1 MCVPTRGVVSAD
13 GDLSAGTNMLAAAR
27 CGRANR
33 PRRGSGQNT
42 DRAAVS
48 SVPPRVKSPA
58 GLWLD
63 DAWRSQVESGLRAH
77 GRDVGEFSAHRF
89 DSDQLLV
96 TDQPVEQL
104 GVVQHRVVAAQL
116 WVLAADRVEA
126 VRAGDDDLAV
136 DGLSASNSSL
146 MVSTFC
152 CASCWNRNSLPAR
165 RAESLVQV
173 SPVPSTRYFTPVI
186 ARSWRGPSSS
196 SWRGPRRRDPWERS
210 P

>member
-1 MCVPTRGVVSAD
+1 MTAVPAVRGGAQYKRAALRDSIYTFRSSMMATKHASGVDGAVGCHQELAAAVAVIRCVVPTRGVVSAD

-77 GRDVGEFSAHRF
+77 GRG
-89 DSDQLLV
+89 
-96 TDQPVEQL
+96 
-104 GVVQHRVVAAQL
+104 
-116 WVLAADRVEA
+116 
-126 VRAGDDDLAV
+126 
-136 DGLSASNSSL
+136 
-146 MVSTFC
+146 
-152 CASCWNRNSLPAR
+152 R
-165 RAESLVQV
+165 R
-173 SPVPSTRYFTPVI
+173 
-186 ARSWRGPSSS
+186 
-196 SWRGPRRRDPWERS
+196 
-210 P
+210 